1 MNKYIK
7 DTKIFTIILSISLIL
22 ILVAYILDEMKI
34 QDLEQENTS
43 QQSLIQRHE
52 QMTQLNDSLKFQC
65 QTKDIIIL
73 KLKAI
78 LQQTNP

>member
-7 DTKIFTIILSISLIL
+7 DTKIFTIILSISFIL
-22 ILVAYILDEMKI
+22 ILVAYILDEIKI
-34 QDLEQENTS
+34 QDLEDENQE
-43 QQSLIQRHE
+43 QQ
-52 QMTQLNDSLKFQC
+52 TQLQHQDKIQQMQDSLQFQC